1 MTAFP
6 LMELGGEGQVLHL
19 ALANGFPPQTY
30 LPLLRPL
37 LNDYRALCLPPRAL
51 WPDEPVPTALRDWE
65 SLADDLLEGL
75 AQHDLSSVIG
85 VGHSFGAVAS
95 ILACLRE
102 PSRFSALVLLDPTI
116 LPEEALHAFEDF
128 RASGGVSEFPLVR
141 GALRR
146 TRHFPDRQAAAT
158 YWRSR
163 TLFQNWPE
171 ESFQLYVEHG
181 TRPAVAG
188 GVELVWPPEW
198 EAYYFSTLYT
208 HVWDRLPEL
217 AALAIPVLTLR
228 GGDSDTFYPDAA
240 ARFQS
245 ILPRATL
252 IEIPGHGH
260 LFPQTAPAEASSIIR
275 DWLRIQSL

>member
-1 MTAFP
+1 
-6 LMELGGEGQVLHL
+6 MELGGEGQVLHL

-37 LNDYRALCLPPRAL
+37 LTDHRAVCLLPRAL
-51 WPDEPVPTALRDWE
+51 WPDEPVPTVLRDWE
-65 SLADDLLEGL
+65 SLADDLLQGL
-75 AQHDLSSVIG
+75 AQHNLQPVIG

-116 LPEEALHAFEDF
+116 LPEEALQAFEEF

-146 TRHFPDRQAAAT
+146 TRHFPDRQYFPDRQAAAT
-158 YWRSR
+158 YWRNR

-181 TRPAVAG
+181 TRSAAAG
-188 GVELVWPPEW
+188 GVELVWSPEW
-198 EAYYFSTLYT
+198 EAHYFSTLYT
-208 HVWDRLPEL
+208 PIWKRLPDL
-217 AALAIPVLTLR
+217 ATLSIPVLTLR

-245 ILPRATL
+245 ILPNATL
-252 IEIPGHGH
+252 VEIPGHGH
-260 LFPQTAPAEASSIIR
+260 LFPQTAPTETAIIIR
-275 DWLRIQSL
+275 DWLRTRDL